1 MNDWATLFLAVTAAG
16 IGLMALIQIGVLI
29 YGARLV
35 RRVDRLA
42 SRLEREIDPLLGKVK
57 EVDGEVARAA
67 KLGAAQVERAD
78 LLMTRLI
85 RRVEEV
91 IGVAQ
96 RLIVEPV
103 R

>member
-1 MNDWATLFLAVTAAG
+1 MNDWATLFLAVTAVG

-42 SRLEREIDPLLGKVK
+42 SRLAREIDPLLGKVK
-57 EVDGEVARAA
+57 EAGGEVARAA

-85 RRVEEV
+85 RQVEEV

-96 RLIVEPV
+96 RLIC
-103 R
+103 